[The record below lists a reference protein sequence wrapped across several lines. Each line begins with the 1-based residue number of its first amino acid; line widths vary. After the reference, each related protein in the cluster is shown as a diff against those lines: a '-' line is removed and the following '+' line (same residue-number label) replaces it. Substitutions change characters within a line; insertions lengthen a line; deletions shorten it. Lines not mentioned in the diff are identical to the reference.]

1 MIRRSCTRMIRRMTT
16 TEAPNP
22 TELDPAAVGEFAGR
36 IFGAYGGGM
45 LAFMVDLGHRTG
57 LFEAAAQGP
66 ATSQELADRAGL
78 QERYVRE
85 WLGAVVTGGIFE
97 YDAKNGVYTLP
108 LVAAACLTGPGANNV
123 APFSGFVAHMGTH
136 LNEIVQA
143 FTEGGGV
150 PYSAFRPGFT
160 DIMDAGS
167 RNVFNG
173 TLIDGVLPLAP
184 GPVDELRAGARV
196 ADIGC
201 GTGHALVLMAKAFPA
216 STFVGYDLA
225 EDAIE
230 RARAEAAAEGLT
242 NVTFEVRDIG
252 TIAAD
257 QPFDAITTFDTIHD
271 LVDPPGVLA
280 CVFANLRPGGTY
292 LMVEPHMQTNL
303 EDNIGNPMAP
313 MMYATS
319 TLHCLTVS
327 LAEGGAGL
335 GTCFGEQKAIELLAD
350 AGFGEVAVLPHP
362 ADPIDGIFVTHRPE
376 EA

>member
-1 MIRRSCTRMIRRMTT
+1 MTT
-16 TEAPNP
+16 TETP
-22 TELDPAAVGEFAGR
+22 TELDPQQVGEFAGR
-36 IFGAYGGGM
+36 MFGAYGGGM

-57 LFEAAAQGP
+57 LFEAAADGP

-78 QERYVRE
+78 HERYVRE

-108 LVAAACLTGPGANNV
+108 AVAAACLTGPGAGNV
-123 APFSGFVAHMGTH
+123 APFSGFVAHLGTH
-136 LNEIVQA
+136 LTDVARA
-143 FTEGGGV
+143 FKEGGGV

-167 RNVFNG
+167 RNVFDG
-173 TLIDGVLPLAP
+173 TLVDGVLPLAP
-184 GPVDELRAGARV
+184 GLIDELQAGARL
-196 ADIGC
+196 ADVGC

-230 RARAEAAAEGLT
+230 RARAEAAAEGVA
-242 NVTFEVRDIG
+242 NISFEVRDIV
-252 TIAAD
+252 TIAK
-257 QPFDAITTFDTIHD
+257 QEPFDAITTFDTIHD
-271 LVDPPGVLA
+271 LVDPAGVLA
-280 CVFANLRPGGTY
+280 SVYANLRPGGTF
-292 LMVEPHMQTNL
+292 LMVEPHLQTKL
-303 EDNIGNPMAP
+303 EDNLGNFMAP

-335 GTCFGEQKAIELLAD
+335 GTCFGEQKAVELLAD
-350 AGFGEVAVLPHP
+350 AGFGEVSILPHP
-362 ADPIDGIFVTHRPE
+362 ADPIDGVFVTHKPE

>member
-1 MIRRSCTRMIRRMTT
+1 MIPYAPIRMIGGMTT
-16 TEAPNP
+16 TETP

-36 IFGAYGGGM
+36 IFGAYGQGM

-57 LFEAAAQGP
+57 LFDAAVRGP

-78 QERYVRE
+78 HERYVRE

-97 YDAKNGVYTLP
+97 YDAKNSVYTLP
-108 LVAAACLTGPGANNV
+108 AVAAACLTGPGANNV
-123 APFSGFVAHMGTH
+123 APFSGFIAHMGTH
-136 LNEIVQA
+136 LQDVARA
-143 FTEGGGV
+143 FKEGGGV

-167 RNVFNG
+167 RHVFDG
-173 TLIDGVLPLAP
+173 TLIDLVLPMAP
-184 GPVDELRAGARV
+184 GLVDSLAAGARV

-201 GTGHALVLMAKAFPA
+201 GTGHALVLMAKAFPD

-225 EDAIE
+225 TDAIE
-230 RARAEAAAEGLT
+230 KARAEADAEGLT
-242 NVTFEVRDIG
+242 NVTFEVHDIAKI
-252 TIAAD
+252 TPA

-271 LVDPPGVLA
+271 LVDPVGVLA
-280 CVFANLRPGGTY
+280 AVYANLRPGGTY
-292 LMVEPHMQTNL
+292 LMVEPHLQTKL
-303 EDNIGNPMAP
+303 EDNIGHPMAP
-313 MMYATS
+313 MLYATS

-335 GTCFGEQKAIELLAD
+335 GTCFGEQKALELLAD
-350 AGFGEVAVLPHP
+350 AGFGEVAVLAHP
-362 ADPIDGIFVTHRPE
+362 ADPIDGIFITHRPE

>member
-1 MIRRSCTRMIRRMTT
+1 MIGGMTT
-16 TEAPNP
+16 TETP

-36 IFGAYGGGM
+36 IFGAYGQGM

-57 LFEAAAQGP
+57 LFDAAVRGP

-78 QERYVRE
+78 HERYVRE

-108 LVAAACLTGPGANNV
+108 AVAAACLTGPGANNV
-123 APFSGFVAHMGTH
+123 APFSGFIAHMGTH
-136 LNEIVQA
+136 LQDVARA
-143 FTEGGGV
+143 FKEGGGV

-167 RNVFNG
+167 RHVFDG
-173 TLIDGVLPLAP
+173 TLIDLVLPMAP
-184 GPVDELRAGARV
+184 GLVDSLAAGARV

-201 GTGHALVLMAKAFPA
+201 GTGHALVLMAKAFPN

-225 EDAIE
+225 TDAIE
-230 RARAEAAAEGLT
+230 KASAEADAEALT
-242 NVTFEVRDIG
+242 NVTFEVQDIAKI
-252 TIAAD
+252 TPA

-271 LVDPPGVLA
+271 LVDPVGVLA
-280 CVFANLRPGGTY
+280 AVYANLRPGGTY
-292 LMVEPHMQTNL
+292 LMVEPHLQTKL
-303 EDNIGNPMAP
+303 EDNIGHPMAP
-313 MMYATS
+313 MLYATS

-335 GTCFGEQKAIELLAD
+335 GTCFGEQKALELLAD
-350 AGFGEVAVLPHP
+350 AGFGEVAVLAHP
-362 ADPIDGIFVTHRPE
+362 ADPIDGIFITHRPE